1 MCLSFRTTELG
12 ILPVVVGV
20 LALRLMLFLF
30 SVYLLLC
37 SSVGFPGGYQAC
49 NAGVISDSL
58 EKLLMDRE
66 LQLRA
71 RAAAGLGGCLSSAVS
86 ARASPTGA
94 PAPAGP
100 VFESDAEE
108 AAAAASTAAFELG
121 IFSPTRPSTVFG
133 ATAAGA
139 AGSTP

>member
-1 MCLSFRTTELG
+1 
-12 ILPVVVGV
+12 
-20 LALRLMLFLF
+20 
-30 SVYLLLC
+30 
-37 SSVGFPGGYQAC
+37 
-49 NAGVISDSL
+49 
-58 EKLLMDRE
+58 MDRE

-71 RAAAGLGGCLSSAVS
+71 RAAAGLGGFLSSAVS
-86 ARASPTGA
+86 ARASPSGA

-121 IFSPTRPSTVFG
+121 IFSPTRPSAVFG
-133 ATAAGA
+133 ATGTAAGA